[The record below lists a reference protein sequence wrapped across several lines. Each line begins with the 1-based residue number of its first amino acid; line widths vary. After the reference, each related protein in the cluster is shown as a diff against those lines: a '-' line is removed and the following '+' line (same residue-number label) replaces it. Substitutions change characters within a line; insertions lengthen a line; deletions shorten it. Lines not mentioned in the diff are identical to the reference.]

1 MSLFSTLNVGSAGL
15 GVSSTWMNVIGDNIS
30 NLNTVGY
37 KGGRAEFVDFMPQHV
52 FGVNGGGQIGAG
64 AATGTV
70 STLLGQGSFD
80 TTDNAMDMAISGNGY
95 FVVSDGVQDFYTRAG
110 AFGVDDSGYV
120 VNASGLR
127 VQGYSGD
134 GVAVSAALGDLKI
147 PTTDLAGSATTNV
160 TVEAALSAEEDIGT
174 DVAALDFYGTGT
186 GTSTLTDAG
195 DAADFTTS
203 TTVYDSRGVGHDV
216 TILFERSGANDYSW
230 RAVADASEVYDATG
244 TQYSTDTGNAF
255 ELASG
260 TLTFDTSGTLTGI
273 TQTDTSTSTA
283 WTFGGT
289 DTPAI
294 NFDFGLDST
303 GAATDGVVTMSGEE
317 SSLTA
322 ISQDGTM
329 NGELTGI
336 SVGEDGTLTGAYSN
350 GEDVD
355 IGRVGLATFQAP
367 SGLERVGSAL
377 FRATPAAGEAAVG
390 KAGTGGR
397 GTISGNSLEKSNVDL
412 ESQFVSMITAQ
423 RSYQASSKVISTA
436 NDTLQTLMQ
445 LI

>member
-37 KGGRAEFVDFMPQHV
+37 KGGRASFVDFMPQHV

-64 AATGTV
+64 AATSEVT
-70 STLLGQGSFD
+70 TLLGQGSFD
-80 TTDNAMDMAISGNGY
+80 TTDNALDMGISGNGF
-95 FVVSDGVQDFYTRAG
+95 FVVSDGIQDFYTRAG
-110 AFGVDDSGYV
+110 EFGVDSAGYV
-120 VNASGLR
+120 VNGAGLR

-134 GVAVSAALGDLKI
+134 GTSISGALGDLQI
-147 PTTDLAGSATTNV
+147 PTTALAGTGTTSV
-160 TVEAALSAEEDIGT
+160 TLEASLSAEETIGT
-174 DVAALDFYGTGT
+174 DVAALDFYGTGA
-186 GTSTLTDAG
+186 GTSTLSDAG

-203 TTVYDSRGVGHDV
+203 TTIYDSRGVGHDV
-216 TILFERSGANDYSW
+216 TVLFERSGTNDWSW
-230 RAVADASEVYDATG
+230 RAVADASECYDATG
-244 TQYSTDTGNAF
+244 TQYSSDTGNAF
-255 ELASG
+255 EIASG
-260 TLTFDTSGTLTGI
+260 TLTFDTAGTLTGI
-273 TQTDTSTSTA
+273 TQTDTSATTA

-294 NFDFGLDST
+294 NFDFGLDAT
-303 GAATDGVVTMSGEE
+303 GTATDGVVTMSGEE

-322 ISQDGTM
+322 IAQDGTM
-329 NGELTGI
+329 TGELTGL
-336 SVGEDGTLTGAYSN
+336 SVGDDGTITGAYSN
-350 GEDVD
+350 GEEVDV
-355 IGRVGLATFQAP
+355 GRVGLATFQAT

-377 FRATPAAGEAAVG
+377 FRATPAAGQAAVG
-390 KAGTGGR
+390 MAGSGGR

-445 LI
+445 LL